1 MIRQKDG
8 FEGERAIVIPMYS
21 VQEMEVHPLASVL
34 HITDIGYYPRALH
47 HYRER
52 NEPISQYVFIYC
64 VSGAGWYRV
73 GNVTYEVHEHQ
84 YFILPPNLPHAYGA
98 DEQNP
103 WTIYWVHFKGKMA
116 SCFMDT
122 SMTPRDVKP
131 TTHSRIHDRIQLFE
145 EIFHVLEMGYSR
157 ENLLYACTAFYHFL
171 GTLAVLQSYRA
182 AAYQL
187 EPGEEADDIIA
198 AAIHF
203 MKENIEKR
211 IPLEEIARKLGY
223 SVSYFSM
230 RFKHDTGYSPI
241 TYFNQLKIQRA
252 CELLDFTPM
261 RINQICYKIGI
272 DDPYYFT
279 RLFKQ
284 VMGLSPMQYKR
295 QKKG

>member
-1 MIRQKDG
+1 MIRRKDG
-8 FEGERAIVIPMYS
+8 FNGERALVLPQSIVH
-21 VQEMEVHPLASVL
+21 EMEENPIASML
-34 HITDIGYYPRALH
+34 HITDIGYYPKAWFHFRD
-47 HYRER
+47 RT
-52 NEPISQYVFIYC
+52 EPISQFVFIYC
-64 VSGAGWYRV
+64 TEGAGWFKAEGREYTV
-73 GNVTYEVHEHQ
+73 KANQ
-84 YFILPPNLPHAYGA
+84 YFILPAGKPHAYGA
-98 DEQNP
+98 DEQSP
-103 WTIYWVHFKGKMA
+103 WTIYWIHFKGKLA
-116 SCFMDT
+116 AYFAQPCARPVDI
-122 SMTPRDVKP
+122 KP
-131 TTHSRIHDRIQLFE
+131 GIHSRISNRIDMFE
-145 EIFHVLEMGYSR
+145 EIFRTLEMGYSH

-171 GTLAVLQSYRA
+171 GTLTFLQSYRA

-211 IPLEEIARKLGY
+211 IPLEEIARRLGY

-284 VMGLSPMQYKR
+284 VMGISPMQYKR